1 MNVLVDFTQIP
12 IQKVGVGVYAK
23 ETFRIPNKDVNELF
37 FLLQDDDN
45 DLRNAFLGS
54 KIILVKSKFF
64 RIFFFRFLLEQFY
77 IPFLCCKYRINI
89 LHSLHY
95 SFPIFLFKVK
105 RIVTIHDLTFFIHPD
120 VHTFIKRYYFRL
132 FIKLACKY
140 ADRLICVSGSTK
152 RDLERICTKISAS
165 IDVVPLSCSPKI
177 QVEEQELELVK
188 RKFGVG
194 SHYMLFIGTLEPRK
208 NILNLINGFYEFNR
222 KNK

>member
-95 SFPIFLFKVK
+95 SFPIFLLEFK
-105 RIVTIHDLTFFIHPD
+105 L
-120 VHTFIKRYYFRL
+120 
-132 FIKLACKY
+132 
-140 ADRLICVSGSTK
+140 
-152 RDLERICTKISAS
+152 
-165 IDVVPLSCSPKI
+165 
-177 QVEEQELELVK
+177 
-188 RKFGVG
+188 
-194 SHYMLFIGTLEPRK
+194 
-208 NILNLINGFYEFNR
+208 
-222 KNK
+222 